1 MRVAQIGSRAIKMRY
16 GTEYEYGTSPSILYL
31 AAGGSDDWA
40 HGAAEI
46 KYAYTFELRDKG
58 SYGFLLPARFI
69 KPTGEETVDA
79 LVAMLTEIKKEIA

>member
-1 MRVAQIGSRAIKMRY
+1 MSKY
-16 GTEYEYGTSPSILYL
+16 FFLSPNLT
-31 AAGGSDDWA
+31 DWA

-46 KYAYTFELRDKG
+46 KYSYTFELRDKG

-79 LVAMLTEIKKEIA
+79 LVAMLTEIKKELP